1 MSIIKNLISPLQNC
15 EETAIRFC
23 NQLNVKITET
33 SLIKDLLEHP
43 DYPSLLS
50 TSDVFKNYGIDNLSI
65 KTTVE
70 NLSKLPLPFIAQ
82 VKGTKIGGQLF
93 AVVTGI
99 GTDTITWYNPESKK
113 AETITNADFAGIFT
127 GYVQLAEVG
136 EPAREKDYEQ
146 KRKKEKTRYFITS
159 TIALAIPL
167 LTVVIAA
174 VSFWQ
179 TGFRESIFPVTFTVL
194 TLVGVVVGAL
204 LLLYEVDQYNPTL
217 QKVCHAGK
225 NTNCAAIL
233 NSNASKIFGISWAAI
248 GFTYFAGLLFAL
260 LSGGIVSPDFLFI
273 ASWLNVFVLPYII
286 YSIYYQWRIARQW
299 CPMCLAVQGVLF
311 LQFITA
317 SAGGFQ
323 TIISIEDVALTSL
336 FTVAVCFIIP
346 FFAVLLLLPA
356 LEKAKESN
364 QNKISLQRLKHNPQ
378 IFDALLAKQKQIT
391 TSAEGL
397 GITLGNPNSKY
408 KLTKVCNPYCGPC
421 ANAHPIISEL
431 MHNNPEL
438 QLQVIFTASPEE
450 GDSRNAP
457 VKHLLAITEKGDA
470 LLTEQA
476 LDDWYLAEKKDYDAF
491 ANKYPMN
498 GELKL
503 QTEKVKAMHDWCK
516 DVDIQ
521 FTPTFFINGQQ
532 LPEMYNLADL
542 QYFLSV

>member
-1 MSIIKNLISPLQNC
+1 M
-15 EETAIRFC
+15 
-23 NQLNVKITET
+23 
-33 SLIKDLLEHP
+33 
-43 DYPSLLS
+43 
-50 TSDVFKNYGIDNLSI
+50 
-65 KTTVE
+65 
-70 NLSKLPLPFIAQ
+70 
-82 VKGTKIGGQLF
+82 
-93 AVVTGI
+93 
-99 GTDTITWYNPESKK
+99 
-113 AETITNADFAGIFT
+113 
-127 GYVQLAEVG
+127 
-136 EPAREKDYEQ
+136 
-146 KRKKEKTRYFITS
+146 
-159 TIALAIPL
+159 
-167 LTVVIAA
+167 
-174 VSFWQ
+174 
-179 TGFRESIFPVTFTVL
+179 
-194 TLVGVVVGAL
+194 GVVVGAL
-204 LLLYEVDQYNPTL
+204 LLLYEIVQYNPTL

-233 NSNASKIFGISWAAI
+233 NSNASKIFGISWATI

-273 ASWLNVFVLPYII
+273 ASWLNVFVLPYIF

-317 SAGGFQ
+317 LAGGFQ

-336 FTVAVCFIIP
+336 FTVAVCFIVP

-378 IFDALLAKQKQIT
+378 IFDALLAKQKKIT
-391 TSAEGL
+391 TSTEGL
-397 GITLGNPNSKY
+397 GITQGNPNAKY

-421 ANAHPIISEL
+421 ASAHPIIGEL

-476 LDDWYLAEKKDYDAF
+476 LDDWYLAEKKDYDEF

-521 FTPTFFINGQQ
+521 FTPTFFINGFQ
-532 LPEMYNLADL
+532 LPEMYSLADL